1 MKQKELQSLKM
12 MFNRLDKRGI
22 SWSKLNNK
30 DKKKE
35 IIDLGIPITINH
47 ANKIYNAYSIKSFE
61 DIQYLKDLVEND
73 KPVDYDEVEFY
84 NEYANFEQLR
94 DEGYVVIG
102 VHNGIFHCDDV
113 AACAC
118 LDILLE
124 YLYDNLDKN
133 DVKKVAIVR
142 TRNPEVLKK
151 CSICVDVGGGMFDH
165 HDGKERKKR
174 KNGKDY
180 ASIGLIWKVYGKK
193 LIRLINPKL
202 SDTKIE
208 ALFNKI
214 DNDVIRFMDADDNG
228 QLIEKKL
235 NNDEEKNKKDLPDD
249 ERYYTTFDFDFITL
263 FNPSWHDKKQNYDG
277 CFVKAFYVARKTLK
291 NCLKNKVLGEKIK
304 EDKSIS
310 IEEQFINGKLNQY
323 KNIFFSNFNELGKV
337 WFKEQYDGIKKNVDS
352 QENKEF
358 LKKEVG
364 KNLDLFLKQH
374 SFKFDTHEQIIEI
387 IEEKIRQSVDEFY
400 ATRIIE
406 VLTQNPNNIKCSC
419 LNIPAQTFPWKKG
432 IFAYNEKH
440 KDNPIRFVMYPHP
453 NGGWAIEC
461 VQKSSSL
468 DDRYSKITPL
478 VANVPYKSR
487 KLIEFVHKNKF
498 FARTGKCLSEAEAKN
513 ALYGLCEKSIKNQNI
528 KKKISSVKL
537 LVGRKYTGL
546 MNCITGKQKKLTDGK
561 GDDETR

>member
-1 MKQKELQSLKM
+1 MTEKQLNELCRIFDIYLKNNPT
-12 MFNRLDKRGI
+12 FGWNI
-22 SWSKLNNK
+22 LNE
-30 DKKKE
+30 DKKTEVLKGVGLE
-35 IIDLGIPITINH
+35 ETTIKQ
-47 ANKIYNAYSIKSFE
+47 ADKIYKAYVLNE
-61 DIQYLKDLVEND
+61 RQYLND
-73 KPVDYDEVEFY
+73 IVTHGEVDFY
-84 NEYANFEQLR
+84 NEYADIKKIR

-124 YLYDNLDKN
+124 YFYDNSDKN
-133 DVKKVAIVR
+133 EVKKVAIVR
-142 TRNPEVLKK
+142 TRNPEVLKQ
-151 CSICVDVGGGMFDH
+151 CSICVDVGGGLFDH

-174 KNGKDY
+174 NNGKDY
-180 ASIGLIWKVYGKK
+180 ASIGLVWKKIGKK
-193 LIRLINPKL
+193 LIKLLNPKL
-202 SDTKIE
+202 SDSKIE
-208 ALFNKI
+208 ALFYKI

-235 NNDEEKNKKDLPDD
+235 NKDDEKIKKDLPDD
-249 ERYYTTFDFDFITL
+249 EKYYTTFDFDFITL
-263 FNPSWHDKKQNYDG
+263 FNPSWHEKKQNYDG

-304 EDKSIS
+304 KDESIN
-310 IEEQFINGKLNQY
+310 IEEQFISEKLAQY
-323 KNIFFSNFNELGKV
+323 KDVFFNNLDKMGKD
-337 WFKEQYDGIKKNVDS
+337 WFKKQLEDI
-352 QENKEF
+352 ENDE
-358 LKKEVG
+358 LLKEVRE
-364 KNLDLFLKQH
+364 NLNLFLKQH
-374 SFKFDTHEQIIEI
+374 SFKFNTHEQIIEI
-387 IEEKIRQSVDEFY
+387 VEEKIRQIVDEFY
-400 ATRIIE
+400 ASRIVE
-406 VLTQNPNNIKCSC
+406 VLTQNPNNIKYSC

-498 FARTGKCLSEAEAKN
+498 FARTRTDLSEAEAKN

-528 KKKISSVKL
+528 KKKISSIKL
-537 LVGRKYTGL
+537 LVGRKFTSL
-546 MNCITGKQKKLTDGK
+546 MNCITGKPKKITDGK
-561 GDDETR
+561 GDDEAR